1 MTRNEQM
8 LLATAVLQAI
18 EKHDTRQRMRP
29 RIVDEPAGPRVRIG
43 HSLDSYAYIT
53 LEGKVQLSHGVP
65 LRWRGGL
72 RVVLENLGVYA
83 GHTSQID
90 TLLTSRHIAV
100 ARDKKDRED

>member
-53 LEGKVQLSHGVP
+53 LEGRVQLSHGVP

-83 GHTSQID
+83 YDLVTDPPTVIGD
-90 TLLTSRHIAV
+90 NDGRTLVVTP
-100 ARDKKDRED
+100 

>member
-1 MTRNEQM
+1 
-8 LLATAVLQAI
+8 
-18 EKHDTRQRMRP
+18 
-29 RIVDEPAGPRVRIG
+29 
-43 HSLDSYAYIT
+43 
-53 LEGKVQLSHGVP
+53 VQLSHGVP